1 MTIAAPNPL
10 PTRHGLPLLDVDHY
24 DAFVYGNGDVV
35 LFFANDPVLFPESA
49 DLAVILPELLKAFR
63 GLLKGAAIGRDIER
77 ELQARFRFT
86 GWPTLVFLRK
96 GEYLG
101 AITGLRD
108 WPEYGREIA
117 RILALE
123 PSQPPSFDLDK
134 VCGGHA

>member
-1 MTIAAPNPL
+1 MSELIAQL
-10 PTRHGLPLLDVDHY
+10 HSRHGLPLLTADNY
-24 DAFVYGNGDVV
+24 DNFVYGNADVV
-35 LFFANDPVLFPESA
+35 LCFAGDPATFPESA
-49 DLAVILPELLKAFR
+49 DLVVILPELLKAFR
-63 GLLKGAAIGRDIER
+63 GLLQGALVDRSIER
-77 ELQARFRFT
+77 ELQARYRFT

-117 RILALE
+117 LILAAE
-123 PSQPPSFDLDK
+123 PSQPPGFDLDK

>member
-1 MTIAAPNPL
+1 MSVLIDQL
-10 PTRHGLPLLDVDHY
+10 HSRHGLPLLTADNY
-24 DAFVYGNGDVV
+24 DNFVYGNGDVV
-35 LFFANDPVLFPESA
+35 LCFAGDPVAFPESA

-63 GLLKGAAIGRDIER
+63 GLLQGALVERSIER
-77 ELQARFRFT
+77 ELQARYRFT

-117 RILALE
+117 RILAAE
-123 PSQPPSFDLDK
+123 PGQPPGFDLDK

>member
-1 MTIAAPNPL
+1 MSGLIDQL
-10 PTRHGLPLLDVDHY
+10 HSRHGLPLLTADSY
-24 DAFVYGNGDVV
+24 DNFVYGNADVV
-35 LFFANDPVLFPESA
+35 LFFAGDPATFPESA

-63 GLLKGAAIGRDIER
+63 GLLQGALVDRSIER
-77 ELQARFRFT
+77 ELQARYRFT
-86 GWPTLVFLRK
+86 GWPTLVFLRH

-117 RILALE
+117 RILAAE
-123 PSQPPSFDLDK
+123 PSQPPGFNLDK

>member
-1 MTIAAPNPL
+1 MTAAISNPL
-10 PTRHGLPLLDVDHY
+10 PTRHGLPLLDADHY

-35 LFFANDPVLFPESA
+35 LLFTNDPVSFPESA

-63 GLLKGAAIGRDIER
+63 GLLKGAFIAQDIER
-77 ELQARFRFT
+77 ELQARFRFS

-108 WPEYGREIA
+108 WPEYGREFA

-123 PSQPPSFDLDK
+123 SSQPPGFDLDK
-134 VCGGHA
+134 VCGGHD